1 MQVIATDKD
10 YGNSG
15 QIRYGY
21 FGGKTTPESELFVID
36 TLTGT
41 INIDSNIII
50 PATPSA
56 RYGFFVEAVDSAPQ
70 PGSDTAFVII
80 DVFGCINVL
89 NIFTCQTHESLM
101 NDDNREQFRQ
111 AVETL
116 IKQQTGGSLF
126 INRMYNYQDEKNQ

>member
-21 FGGKTTPESELFVID
+21 FGGKTTPESDLFVID

-41 INIDSNIII
+41 INIDSNI
-50 PATPSA
+50 PATPS

-80 DVFGCINVL
+80 DVFGNTNVL
-89 NIFTCQTHESLM
+89 NIFTCHTRESLM
-101 NDDNREQFRQ
+101 NVSNREQFRQ

-116 IKQQTGGSLF
+116 IKQETGGSLF
-126 INRMYNYQDEKNQ
+126 INSIYNYQDERKQ